1 MRLGCGGCLVTVFV
15 VALVAAVVG
24 GSTWLVVRGLENP
37 GIVAEQP
44 TAADSS
50 RAQRKIFD
58 LANRGHR
65 AGEQI
70 VLTEREINALLSRQL
85 AGELPFSSSVA
96 RLVGDGR
103 IELAGQLPVRQ
114 LLAES
119 PAAAVLDLIPEGW
132 GRRPVWVHLQ
142 TRARVEPRGARRQLR
157 LDVERFAIGRLPL
170 PGSAVRVLFDPESL
184 RFLRLPLPDNVDAV
198 VIEPG
203 RATIRIAS

>member
-1 MRLGCGGCLVTVFV
+1 MRLGCGGCLATVFV
-15 VALVAAVVG
+15 LALVAAVAG
-24 GSTWLVVRGLENP
+24 GSTWLAIRGLDDP
-37 GIVAEQP
+37 RVVAEQP

-50 RAQRKIFD
+50 RAQRKVFD

-65 AGEQI
+65 AGEQV

-85 AGELPFSSSVA
+85 AGELPFSSAVA
-96 RLVGDGR
+96 RLLGDGR
-103 IELAGQLPVRQ
+103 IELAGQLPARQ

-119 PAAAVLDLIPEGW
+119 PGAAVLDLMPDGW
-132 GRRPVWVHLQ
+132 GRRPLWVHLR

-170 PGSAVRVLFDPESL
+170 PGSAVRLLFDPQSL
-184 RFLRLPLPDNVDAV
+184 RFLRLPLPDDVDDV

-203 RATIRIAS
+203 RALIRIAS